1 MKLRE
6 DQLKLQS
13 LLKETITVLCK
24 NGVQFSQGFVIDAL
38 IGITTDNQSTFLIK
52 LEETIGNTNAGN
64 EQACGIEAGGRPNVS
79 SKRPPDGGTDCTP
92 SKRSRSEVNCEPEHS
107 LDVSAEK
114 FVSCNQSTSLANSVN
129 SDAIKTEDRDTVF
142 VKQEPSS
149 IRYAQADQSRA
160 FAEEADVK
168 SDSFVGQS
176 TYNSTDNTDIR
187 SQHVH
192 AAITG
197 SQHVQTATNIG
208 SQHVQAATNLGS
220 QHVQVLGV
228 MKSNFLYQLLFDYLT
243 QAYVMV

>member
-1 MKLRE
+1 M
-6 DQLKLQS
+6 
-13 LLKETITVLCK
+13 
-24 NGVQFSQGFVIDAL
+24 
-38 IGITTDNQSTFLIK
+38 
-52 LEETIGNTNAGN
+52 
-64 EQACGIEAGGRPNVS
+64 
-79 SKRPPDGGTDCTP
+79 
-92 SKRSRSEVNCEPEHS
+92 
-107 LDVSAEK
+107 
-114 FVSCNQSTSLANSVN
+114 
-129 SDAIKTEDRDTVF
+129 F

-197 SQHVQTATNIG
+197 SQHVQAATNIG
-208 SQHVQAATNLGS
+208 SQHVQAAINIGSQHVQAAINIGSQYMHAATNIGS

-228 MKSNFLYQLLFDYLT
+228 MKS
-243 QAYVMV
+243 